1 MSFSDNFQLITSR
14 FEDFGFSGCIVTYKV
29 SQNNSAVACCS
40 SRATALYFLGHLV
53 EPQCAVLVSP
63 LRMIL
68 KMVVRKVVGMVCQLN
83 SDKGGEIKQNRTL
96 SETHPLFLDVV
107 YSRVS

>member
-29 SQNNSAVACCS
+29 S
-40 SRATALYFLGHLV
+40 
-53 EPQCAVLVSP
+53 QCAVLVSP

-96 SETHPLFLDVV
+96 PETHPLFLHVV
-107 YSRVS
+107 